1 MSRVAEGSGLL
12 SRRLKNHRWF
22 ESIWR
27 HHFKSLEV
35 TMANSL
41 EEQAIRPRG
50 NTTREKLQF
59 MVNWYEKTAKND
71 ANDPY
76 QRRFLDATGAWVE
89 EGKHLL
95 QNTDDKLA
103 EAIHQH
109 IQDINDQKNNDAPW
123 MKNGMTRQYILIE
136 LPRTMVP

>member
-1 MSRVAEGSGLL
+1 MS
-12 SRRLKNHRWF
+12 
-22 ESIWR
+22 
-27 HHFKSLEV
+27 
-35 TMANSL
+35 NSL
-41 EEQAIRPRG
+41 VDQAIRPRG

-76 QRRFLDATGAWVE
+76 QRRFLDATGDWVS
-89 EGKHLL
+89 EGKRILTNADENLHDAIETHL
-95 QNTDDKLA
+95 
-103 EAIHQH
+103 
-109 IQDINDQKNNDAPW
+109 QDIRENKNNDASW